1 MFARSVW
8 IWTQKCD
15 SPEVSSA
22 RMPLCVPARS
32 AARAKI
38 IGPASANIRPE
49 LKRLSI
55 LSSIGT
61 MDRDICPVLDWIRL
75 IFLTLVE
82 LLGVLRQGSNVVRRL
97 GSGQLGRVGRSDGG
111 AYLSTGP

>member
-1 MFARSVW
+1 
-8 IWTQKCD
+8 
-15 SPEVSSA
+15 
-22 RMPLCVPARS
+22 MPLCVPARS

-49 LKRLSI
+49 LKRLSILSSIGTMDRDICPVLKRLSI